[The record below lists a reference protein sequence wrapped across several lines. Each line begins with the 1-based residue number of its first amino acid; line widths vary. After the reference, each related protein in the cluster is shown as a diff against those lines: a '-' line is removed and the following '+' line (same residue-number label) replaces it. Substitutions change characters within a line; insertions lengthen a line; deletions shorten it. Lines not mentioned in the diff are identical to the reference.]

1 MERHRRLCE
10 DHVAQQQ
17 RLLEDFSDVHRRMLQ
32 SLDVGGASTA
42 PAPASSLPAG
52 PWSAHY
58 TPRSEAATP
67 PCSPLPATK
76 KEVVMPTAAPEP
88 TPEAQPSQPT
98 ALVPKED
105 GEEGTDAGKEADMV
119 FGRLQRSEEALAW
132 WRRSSGMQT
141 VEDWVMK
148 YKKHPA
154 GWGAL
159 LMIHGIPEV
168 CGRLRSKVENYAIYS
183 ALFLSMSIALL
194 TDCPDIY
201 VTCKS
206 ADAAAASDAAARRLE
221 GDDGGPEWL
230 CQVRKRLYL
239 YGFGIGTALHMLCIL
254 LAMSFVNALNEAPR
268 DCDIYRMFSRGKGF
282 FATLKC
288 QRTFA
293 WGCFFDIVAV
303 STAVTHHL
311 DWEAVIAVVVLIAFT
326 VYSLRRTSGLLFR
339 NASIVNYWRE
349 ELGGKPDKND
359 PFDLSIPVSAF
370 QEASRCNQQLFKGSG
385 KLAGGLTG
393 HAGTTK
399 STSEDIPQATT
410 TPGQH
415 QTGGAAGGKQ
425 GSVAVAGIF

>member
-1 MERHRRLCE
+1 
-10 DHVAQQQ
+10 
-17 RLLEDFSDVHRRMLQ
+17 
-32 SLDVGGASTA
+32 
-42 PAPASSLPAG
+42 
-52 PWSAHY
+52 
-58 TPRSEAATP
+58 
-67 PCSPLPATK
+67 
-76 KEVVMPTAAPEP
+76 MPTAAPEP

-268 DCDIYRMFSRGKGF
+268 DADIYRMFSRGRGF
-282 FATLKC
+282 HATLKC
-288 QRTFA
+288 QATFA
-293 WGCFFDIVAV
+293 LGCLFDIIAVGTAV
-303 STAVTHHL
+303 SHHL
-311 DWEAVIAVVVLIAFT
+311 DWEAVIAGVVLIVCT
-326 VYSLRRTSGLLFR
+326 TYSLRRTSGLLFR
-339 NASIVNYWRE
+339 SASIVNYWRE
-349 ELGGKPDKND
+349 DLGGSPDAND
-359 PFDLSIPVSAF
+359 PYDLSIPVSAI
-370 QEASRCNQQLFKGSG
+370 QEASRCNQQLFRGGG
-385 KLAGGLTG
+385 KLVGGLAA
-393 HAGTTK
+393 HAGTIK
-399 STSEDIPQATT
+399 SSSEDVPQATT
-410 TPGQH
+410 T
-415 QTGGAAGGKQ
+415 AGHRQ
-425 GSVAVAGIF
+425 NQPAVAVAGMF